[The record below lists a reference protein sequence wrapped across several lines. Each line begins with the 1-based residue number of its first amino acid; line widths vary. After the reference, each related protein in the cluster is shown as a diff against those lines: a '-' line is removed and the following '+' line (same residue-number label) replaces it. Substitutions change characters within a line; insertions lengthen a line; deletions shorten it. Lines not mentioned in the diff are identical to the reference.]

1 MSAGVARAKLFAKL
15 ASRRAKPDGL
25 VVVDAATEARVRPRL
40 PVADLWGVGPATTEK
55 LDAVGITL
63 VADLEGWTVDGLV
76 ERRVARSMARTLVAI
91 RDGEDD
97 ATIRLPTAR
106 RSISSTRSLG
116 RSTRQRSVVREGLR
130 DNVIRALDRLG
141 DDPRAPSRLDVH
153 LRYDDDHAVVAPGAI
168 EGQTRDPDV
177 LVGAAL
183 AALERT
189 AYEDDGRGVTM
200 VGVTFTLPPLSDGE
214 ALRG

>member
-1 MSAGVARAKLFAKL
+1 
-15 ASRRAKPDGL
+15 
-25 VVVDAATEARVRPRL
+25 
-40 PVADLWGVGPATTEK
+40 
-55 LDAVGITL
+55 
-63 VADLEGWTVDGLV
+63 
-76 ERRVARSMARTLVAI
+76 
-91 RDGEDD
+91 
-97 ATIRLPTAR
+97 
-106 RSISSTRSLG
+106 
-116 RSTRQRSVVREGLR
+116 VVREGLR

-168 EGQTRDPDV
+168 EEPTRDPDT

-183 AALERT
+183 AALELT
-189 AYEDDGRGVTM
+189 AYEEDGRGVTM